1 MDRLPL
7 SVQAAL
13 EAQRLCAGGVSAEVV
28 ALVLLELAT

>member
-13 EAQRLCAGGVSAEVV
+13 EAHRLAAAGVAAEVV
-28 ALVLLELAT
+28 ALVLLELSV